1 VKNEGLVR
9 SLVYGLLTPADYIEE
24 VNLDGVPV
32 TITIR
37 PATNPNTSAS
47 SK

>member
-9 SLVYGLLTPADYIEE
+9 SLVYGVLAPADYTEE
-24 VNLDGVPV
+24 ANLDGVPV

-37 PATNPNTSAS
+37 RATNKDPSAGAQ
-47 SK
+47 